1 MCVCSARRVASCDM
15 CSAGRVASCDIFLV
29 RGCYG
34 VSPLVRKSSRSFS
47 GVGEPVHAFGAV
59 GFKL

>member
-1 MCVCSARRVASCDM
+1 MCVCSARRVASCDI
-15 CSAGRVASCDIFLV
+15 CLV

-47 GVGEPVHAFGAV
+47 GVGEPAHAFGAV
-59 GFKL
+59 GVKL